1 MSFGYSIGD
10 GILLVQLAW
19 KTLQGARQACGEHDE
34 LTREVASLHRVLR
47 RLQKELSNPDSLL
60 NRADDDRRQ
69 ELNEHGRG
77 CVQILNV
84 MNSIVTKYNELPE
97 SGRSAKRIWQK
108 VKFGN
113 GEMKKLSEIRL
124 KLSAHTSAIIMSLNL
139 CSLGS
144 QGRVEKQLNDVG
156 GDLQGI
162 RGKVDWIAAN
172 MTARTGDGTV
182 WTSYENDDRSFWR
195 QLRRELVKE
204 GYHSSV
210 LHKHKG
216 LLKDYVEELGRRG
229 VFDQISSEE
238 DEEPEENEESEEYE
252 ESEEDEEQEAEVLQD
267 DGQES
272 IGSEEEEADIVE
284 LEGSEP
290 EDFDPS
296 VLNDGPAQP
305 VERVG
310 PEHPDV
316 DQSTLH
322 ATLV

>member
-19 KTLQGARQACGEHDE
+19 KTLQGARQACGEYGE

-69 ELNEHGRG
+69 DLNEHGRG
-77 CVQILNV
+77 CVQILTV
-84 MNSIVTKYNELPE
+84 MNSIVTKYNKLSE
-97 SGRSAKRIWQK
+97 SGSAKRIWQK

-113 GEMKKLSEIRL
+113 GEMKDLSEIRL
-124 KLSAHTSAIIMSLNL
+124 KLSAHTSAIIMRLNL

-144 QGRVEKQLNDVG
+144 QGRVEKQLNEVG
-156 GDLQGI
+156 GDLEGI

-229 VFDQISSEE
+229 VFDQIDSGEDEELEE
-238 DEEPEENEESEEYE
+238 DEISEEYE
-252 ESEEDEEQEAEVLQD
+252 ESKADE
-267 DGQES
+267 
-272 IGSEEEEADIVE
+272 
-284 LEGSEP
+284 
-290 EDFDPS
+290 
-296 VLNDGPAQP
+296 
-305 VERVG
+305 
-310 PEHPDV
+310 
-316 DQSTLH
+316 
-322 ATLV
+322 